1 MKSRDRKIRRIAA
14 VQAKLHRLAQWE
26 LMECSAKEHE
36 LQERQRRII
45 EGFNDG
51 NGVPP
56 LAAQTAGQNL
66 RTASVEQGVLVKAK
80 ERLTSHAMTEARKL
94 KQALRMAGTAARQAF
109 REQERRVLEEVTE
122 TAARRSAEKIQ
133 SNETSSDR

>member
-14 VQAKLHRLAQWE
+14 VQAKMHRLAEWE

-36 LQERQRRII
+36 VQERQRRII

-66 RTASVEQGVLVKAK
+66 RTASVEQGALAKAK
-80 ERLTSHAMTEARKL
+80 ESLASHAMTEARKL
-94 KQALRMAGTAARQAF
+94 KQALRMAATAARQVF
-109 REQERRVLEEVTE
+109 REQERRVLEDVTE
-122 TAARRSAEKIQ
+122 TAAKRPAEK
-133 SNETSSDR
+133 NAGR

>member
-14 VQAKLHRLAQWE
+14 VQAKMHRLAEWE

-36 LQERQRRII
+36 VQERQRRII

-66 RTASVEQGVLVKAK
+66 RTASVEQGALAKAK
-80 ERLTSHAMTEARKL
+80 ERLASHAMTEARKL
-94 KQALRMAGTAARQAF
+94 KQVLRMAGTAARQAF
-109 REQERRVLEEVTE
+109 REQERRVLEDVTE
-122 TAARRSAEKIQ
+122 TAAKRPAEKDAGQ
-133 SNETSSDR
+133 

>member
-14 VQAKLHRLAQWE
+14 VQAKMHRLAEWE
-26 LMECSAKEHE
+26 LIECRAKEHE

-56 LAAQTAGQNL
+56 LAAQNAGQNL
-66 RTASVEQGVLVKAK
+66 RTASVEQGVLAKAK
-80 ERLTSHAMTEARKL
+80 ERLASQAMTEARKL
-94 KQALRMAGTAARQAF
+94 KQVLRMAGTVARQAF

-122 TAARRSAEKIQ
+122 TAAKRPAERMQ
-133 SNETSSDR
+133 ANETNSDR

>member
-14 VQAKLHRLAQWE
+14 VQAKMHRLAEWE
-26 LMECSAKEHE
+26 LMECAAKQHE
-36 LQERQRRII
+36 VQERQRRII

-66 RTASVEQGVLVKAK
+66 KTASVEQGTLATAK
-80 ERLTSHAMTEARKL
+80 ERLASHAMTEARKL
-94 KQALRMAGTAARQAF
+94 KQVLRLAGTAARRAF

-122 TAARRSAEKIQ
+122 TAAKRPAEKNAGQ
-133 SNETSSDR
+133 

>member
-14 VQAKLHRLAQWE
+14 VQAKMHRLAQWE
-26 LMECSAKEHE
+26 LMECNAKEHA

-51 NGVPP
+51 TGVPP

-66 RTASVEQGVLVKAK
+66 RTASVEQGVLAKAK
-80 ERLTSHAMTEARKL
+80 ERLASHAMTEARKL
-94 KQALRMAGTAARQAF
+94 KQVLRMAGTAARLAF
-109 REQERRVLEEVTE
+109 REQEKRVLEEITE
-122 TAARRSAEKIQ
+122 TAAKRPAERNAGQ
-133 SNETSSDR
+133 